1 MKSADLRLEKPADA
15 AAAGLWAEAWIAAW
29 NALDVDAVLDRF
41 ADGAEFSSPKA
52 AAITGNGTVRG
63 KAALADYWR
72 AALAKVG
79 SLRFTLVAAFWDPLA
94 STLVICYTAELAGN
108 RVVAAEVLE
117 LGNDGRAL
125 RGTALYGAPAD

>member
-1 MKSADLRLEKPADA
+1 MKPNDA
-15 AAAGLWAEAWIAAW
+15 VAAKQWAEAWIAAW
-29 NALDVDAVLDRF
+29 NAGDLQAVLARF
-41 ADGAEFSSPKA
+41 ADTVEFSSPKA

-72 AALAKVG
+72 AALAKID
-79 SLRFTLVAAFWDPLA
+79 SLRFTLVAAFWDPVA
-94 STLVICYTAELAGN
+94 ATLVIRYTAELGGN

-117 LGNDGRAL
+117 LDSDGRAR